1 MMIKG
6 LFALL
11 MAGSLMVP
19 LITPAMG
26 SEGTVGL
33 GGVREPASPRASWEG
48 LPLPPVPH
56 LDTMPWL
63 NSGSAIK
70 GPKVDILL
78 GPKLESLGPFLAQP
92 AISGSQFSSGMRPPE
107 VGIATE

>member
-1 MMIKG
+1 MTKG

-33 GGVREPASPRASWEG
+33 GGARQGASQRASWDAI
-48 LPLPPVPH
+48 PLPPVPY

-78 GPKLESLGPFLAQP
+78 GPKLETVWPFLAQP
-92 AISGSQFSSGMRPPE
+92 AIPGTQWSSGTGLRE
-107 VGIATE
+107 VGISTQ

>member
-1 MMIKG
+1 MSKG

-19 LITPAMG
+19 LITPAMA
-26 SEGTVGL
+26 SESTVGL
-33 GGVREPASPRASWEG
+33 SVARQAAAPRASWDAI
-48 LPLPPVPH
+48 PLPPVPY

-78 GPKLESLGPFLAQP
+78 GPKLETVGPFLAQP
-92 AISGSQFSSGMRPPE
+92 VIPGMQFSWGMPLRE

>member
-1 MMIKG
+1 MTKE

-11 MAGSLMVP
+11 VAGTLMVP

-26 SEGTVGL
+26 GETTVGL
-33 GGVREPASPRASWEG
+33 GAVRPAQSPSWDA

-63 NSGSAIK
+63 SSGSALK
-70 GPKVDILL
+70 GPKIDILF
-78 GPKLESLGPFLAQP
+78 GPKLESLGPFLTQP
-92 AISGSQFSSGMRPPE
+92 AIPDARFSSGDGASGR
-107 VGIATE
+107 GLTD